1 MNLEGVSLPTASAT
15 TNNPLRRADSSVA
28 VSFGDMVRTTIDALN
43 RSQKGAEMEVARA
56 IAGESPDLHQ
66 TIIALQAAD
75 LNFQFAL
82 QVRNKLIGAYEEIM
96 RMQG

>member
-1 MNLEGVSLPTASAT
+1 MNLEGVALPTTSVAAG
-15 TNNPLRRADSSVA
+15 NPLRRAESP
-28 VSFGDMVRTTIDALN
+28 VSFGDMVRATIEALN
-43 RSQKGAEMEVARA
+43 RSQKGAEIEVARA
-56 IAGESPDLHQ
+56 IAGDSPDLHQ

-96 RMQG
+96 RMQV